1 MSLIGVE
8 SCELR
13 KRVRLVP
20 PDEDQSAPEPEDPD
34 RWPKQVPHGT
44 YLRSE
49 QTVTVAIDFLN

>member
-1 MSLIGVE
+1 
-8 SCELR
+8 
-13 KRVRLVP
+13 VRLVP

-34 RWPKQVPHGT
+34 RWPKQVPHAT